1 MDQIKETIAKVL
13 TPKRTVV
20 SIEHAAARR
29 FCPRRFFLLRAPSSA
44 MPRAS
49 PLPLGR
55 LPPARAFRPS
65 PSMSAAAHTAPS
77 RPRLCKRQSTCPPL
91 PAVGSPPGPAGVLT
105 QAWPGAQYSVVG
117 IIVLYVLKR
126 LMGARSARKVAV
138 RPQAPCLPSLLLRLR
153 MSSVRAQDARKAAM
167 DSRSAVARGTTPAAL
182 SGVNMSSGLSTT
194 PAYTKAGGSAIQ
206 TSSAVVDPAHHTAS
220 HPSVVEIPMAKIIR
234 GTTRYVLKCST
245 VDGRQ
250 WAIAKRYSEFDKLKD
265 DVSSNSTHA
274 SMFCFEDLWRS

>member
-20 SIEHAAARR
+20 SIEHAAAPRR
-29 FCPRRFFLLRAPSSA
+29 FCPRRFFLLPAPFLRHAPRLAPPAWAASA
-44 MPRAS
+44 RPNL
-49 PLPLGR
+49 PTLPLHLR
-55 LPPARAFRPS
+55 RRAHRPVAAKALQATVNMSPAACWL
-65 PSMSAAAHTAPS
+65 A
-77 RPRLCKRQSTCPPL
+77 
-91 PAVGSPPGPAGVLT
+91 PGPADVLT

-153 MSSVRAQDARKAAM
+153 MGSVRVQDARKAAM

-206 TSSAVVDPAHHTAS
+206 TSAGVDPAHHTAS

>member
-1 MDQIKETIAKVL
+1 MS
-13 TPKRTVV
+13 P
-20 SIEHAAARR
+20 AAR
-29 FCPRRFFLLRAPSSA
+29 C
-44 MPRAS
+44 
-49 PLPLGR
+49 R
-55 LPPARAFRPS
+55 LA
-65 PSMSAAAHTAPS
+65 
-77 RPRLCKRQSTCPPL
+77 
-91 PAVGSPPGPAGVLT
+91 PGPAGVLT

-138 RPQAPCLPSLLLRLR
+138 RPQALCLPSLLLRLR
-153 MSSVRAQDARKAAM
+153 MGSVRAQDARKAAM